1 MWMFVYREPLISSIA
16 MKYTTF
22 TMCIAV
28 PNNIYKV
35 TKDVP
40 TRQKVTNLML
50 IFEMLLV
57 GMG

>member
-1 MWMFVYREPLISSIA
+1 MFVYREALISAIA
-16 MKYTTF
+16 MMYTTF
-22 TMCIAV
+22 TIRIAV

-35 TKDVP
+35 AKDVP